1 MRVRHWFIAH
11 RAVLLLGA
19 ATGILGALT
28 FPVSRSV
35 TAAPN
40 ETDNAATGFPDIAG
54 HWAQPFIEPLAE
66 QDIVAGYEDGTFRPE
81 NPVNR
86 DEFAAMLRQAFNKD
100 SVREIASGE
109 VYQDVPADY
118 WAATAIEEAY
128 EMGFMQGYPGG
139 FFRPNQPVSRVEAI
153 VALADNVNLDP
164 TAQPATATRR
174 RQVANPFP
182 FPIAM
187 TYLMEPLVHASAQV
201 ATVVQSELTEPE
213 EPTAENGTDPGLP
226 VSFTVSDYYVDAD
239 EIPQYA
245 IDRVVNA
252 SDAGIVVNYPDPQVF
267 NPNGEATRGSV
278 AAFVHQTMVNQ
289 GRLEPLPDD
298 VPATNYVVGRQTNS
312 DTTAQAE

>member
-1 MRVRHWFIAH
+1 MLRVRHWFLAH
-11 RAVLLLGA
+11 RAVLLLSA
-19 ATGILGALT
+19 SIGILGALT
-28 FPVSRSV
+28 FPGSRSV

-66 QDIVAGYEDGTFRPE
+66 EEIVAGYLDGTFRPE

-86 DEFAAMLRQAFNKD
+86 DEFAAILRQAFNKD
-100 SVREIASGE
+100 SVREIAGGD

-118 WAATAIEEAY
+118 WAAVAIEEAY

-164 TAQPATATRR
+164 TAQPATTRR

-187 TYLMEPLVHASAQV
+187 TYLMEPLVQASAQV
-201 ATVVQSELTEPE
+201 ATVVQSELAQPE
-213 EPTAENGTDPGLP
+213 EPTAENDAEPGLP
-226 VSFTVSDYYVDAD
+226 VSFTVSDYFVDAD

-245 IDRVVNA
+245 VDRVANA
-252 SDAGIVVNYPDPQVF
+252 SDAGIVVNYPDPQVL

-289 GRLEPLPDD
+289 GRLNPLPDD
-298 VPATNYVVGRQTNS
+298 VAATNYIVGRQANS
-312 DTTAQAE
+312 EPTAQAE